1 MKRKRRRSTVS
12 KLMALCLSIVTM
24 MSMSLTV
31 SAAIQPMDTGTITI
45 NGLTTDAG
53 TTVTAYKV
61 IDVNFDHENQQP
73 TEPVYTWTEEMADY
87 LMGNGAEEYGHY
99 IDTENDNAV
108 TDACFKASAAELSA
122 FYQAVLGQDG
132 PELTAAGEAEINAQ
146 GTASVTVPMG
156 QYLLSAQP
164 KEGVNNYKP
173 SVANVFPS
181 YNGEEWSVSDA
192 AAVLKGSAP
201 GIDKELDAE
210 GEGESDG
217 SVAVGD
223 TVPYKLTVD
232 IPQYPENATVTRFV
246 IGDTLSN
253 GLTLNKDSIKIFVNG
268 STLDPQYYSLD
279 TSADNSFT
287 INMTEYYK
295 ELAEVYLNASEIVV
309 KYTATVNENAFETDA
324 LGNNAFVGYTNDPY
338 KDSDSKTETEEEV
351 YTYGISLVKTV
362 EKGDTPE
369 GAVFNLSKEKGGSP
383 VEFVSDNGIYRLPTA
398 EEKANP
404 EVVKTTDLAVTDLGG
419 NLGWGLKIQGL
430 DLGTYYLKETVA
442 PDGYVLPDEA
452 IEIRLTDTEPELGV
466 LDQGQGKT
474 EVTYTSAAVNAG
486 EVSQVSINKNVVSF
500 QFSNVLYDEDG
511 SFDLPVTGGM
521 GTALFTIAGILLMG
535 GAVLL
540 VIVAVRKRN
549 IQA

>member
-61 IDVNFDHENQQP
+61 INVNFDHENQQP

-108 TDACFKASAAELSA
+108 TDAYFKASAAELSA

>member
-1 MKRKRRRSTVS
+1 M
-12 KLMALCLSIVTM
+12 
-24 MSMSLTV
+24 
-31 SAAIQPMDTGTITI
+31 
-45 NGLTTDAG
+45 
-53 TTVTAYKV
+53 
-61 IDVNFDHENQQP
+61 
-73 TEPVYTWTEEMADY
+73 
-87 LMGNGAEEYGHY
+87 
-99 IDTENDNAV
+99 
-108 TDACFKASAAELSA
+108 
-122 FYQAVLGQDG
+122 
-132 PELTAAGEAEINAQ
+132 
-146 GTASVTVPMG
+146 
-156 QYLLSAQP
+156 
-164 KEGVNNYKP
+164 
-173 SVANVFPS
+173 
-181 YNGEEWSVSDA
+181 
-192 AAVLKGSAP
+192 
-201 GIDKELDAE
+201 
-210 GEGESDG
+210 
-217 SVAVGD
+217 
-223 TVPYKLTVD
+223 
-232 IPQYPENATVTRFV
+232 
-246 IGDTLSN
+246 
-253 GLTLNKDSIKIFVNG
+253 
-268 STLDPQYYSLD
+268 
-279 TSADNSFT
+279 
-287 INMTEYYK
+287 
-295 ELAEVYLNASEIVV
+295 
-309 KYTATVNENAFETDA
+309 
-324 LGNNAFVGYTNDPY
+324 
-338 KDSDSKTETEEEV
+338 
-351 YTYGISLVKTV
+351 